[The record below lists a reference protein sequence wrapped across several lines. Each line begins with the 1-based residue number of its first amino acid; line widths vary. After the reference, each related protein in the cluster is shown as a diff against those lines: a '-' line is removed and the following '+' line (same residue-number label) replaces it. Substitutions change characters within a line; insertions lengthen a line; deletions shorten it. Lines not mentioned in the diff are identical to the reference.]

1 MVCPSARPTR
11 RTGSLALAVERDG
24 AEYVLNTGGAYG
36 GEMHITGA
44 IRLRTRRR
52 GGTDELVML
61 REHDRTRIV
70 GAWTGVRVDG
80 RRVVASGLRWAETR
94 DAQET
99 RALFDGEFLT
109 AASIGFSGRWR
120 YRDELKAEE
129 LKALAAEGADLTR
142 LQTVID
148 DVEVY
153 EASLAAV
160 GADEGARWSLDEY
173 LDSGLDEMGDAQQLM
188 VKHLVAHHDMSEADA
203 MREVIGLDPEAEP
216 GVNRAPSA
224 APVDEAAAEDAP
236 ADPPASDDGA
246 LYDVPSEV
254 RAAAQQ
260 GLDWREE
267 YGRGGTASGVR
278 TARALVSGRV
288 TPELLLTI
296 AAWWARFA
304 EVEGP
309 AEEED
314 GTPSALTI
322 ARALWGGDTARGW
335 ADGLV
340 DEARAEVEGEAAL
353 SAAAAPAV
361 SAAVLSLLSPAK
373 PAASGIAHLLSPKPA
388 PSGIHHL
395 LSPAARR

>member
-1 MVCPSARPTR
+1 MVRPLSARPTR

-36 GEMHITGA
+36 GEMHLTGA
-44 IRLRTRRR
+44 IRLRLAQP
-52 GGTDELVML
+52 GDELVML
-61 REHDRTRIV
+61 REHDRARVI
-70 GAWTGVRVDG
+70 GAWTGVKVDG
-80 RRVVASGLRWAETR
+80 RRVVAAGLRWAETA
-94 DAQET
+94 DAAEQRSLAESGLL
-99 RALFDGEFLT
+99 R

-153 EASLAAV
+153 EASLVAV
-160 GADEGARWSLDEY
+160 GADEGARWAMDGEADEGE
-173 LDSGLDEMGDAQQLM
+173 DGGLTEAQRLM
-188 VKHLVAHHDMSEADA
+188 IRHLTAHHDFTEADA
-203 MREVIGLDPEAEP
+203 VVEVLGPVLDTEDPPAEP
-216 GVNRAPSA
+216 
-224 APVDEAAAEDAP
+224 DEAAADDAP
-236 ADPPASDDGA
+236 AESDDGA

-288 TPELLLTI
+288 TPELVITI

-309 AEEED
+309 MED
-314 GTPSALTI
+314 GGEPTALAI

-335 ADGLV
+335 ADGLA
-340 DEARAEVEGEAAL
+340 DDARAEVEGEAAL

-361 SAAVLSLLSPAK
+361 SPAVLSLLSPAK
-373 PAASGIAHLLSPKPA
+373 PAASGIT
-388 PSGIHHL
+388 HL

>member
-1 MVCPSARPTR
+1 MVRPLSARPTR
-11 RTGSLALAVERDG
+11 RTGSLALAVEKQG
-24 AEYVLNTGGAYG
+24 EGYVLNTGGAYG
-36 GEMHITGA
+36 GEMHLTGA
-44 IRLRTRRR
+44 IRLRLAQP
-52 GGTDELVML
+52 GDELVML
-61 REHDRTRIV
+61 REHDRARVI
-70 GAWTGVRVDG
+70 GAWTGVKVDG
-80 RRVVASGLRWAETR
+80 RRVVAAGLRWAETA
-94 DAQET
+94 DAAEQRSLAESGLL
-99 RALFDGEFLT
+99 R

-120 YRDELKAEE
+120 YRDELKAED

-153 EASLAAV
+153 EASLVAV
-160 GADEGARWSLDEY
+160 GADEGARWAMDGEADEGE
-173 LDSGLDEMGDAQQLM
+173 DGGLSEAQRLM
-188 VKHLVAHHDMSEADA
+188 IRHLTAHHDFTEADA
-203 MREVIGLDPEAEP
+203 VVEVLGPVLDTEDPPAEP
-216 GVNRAPSA
+216 
-224 APVDEAAAEDAP
+224 DEAAADDAP
-236 ADPPASDDGA
+236 AESDDGA

-309 AEEED
+309 MED
-314 GTPSALTI
+314 GGEPTALAI

-335 ADGLV
+335 ADGLA
-340 DEARAEVEGEAAL
+340 DDARAEVEGEAAL

-361 SAAVLSLLSPAK
+361 SPAVLSLLSPA
-373 PAASGIAHLLSPKPA
+373 PA
-388 PSGIHHL
+388 PSGITHL

>member
-1 MVCPSARPTR
+1 MVRPPSARPTR
-11 RTGSLALAVERDG
+11 RTGSLALAVEKQG
-24 AEYVLNTGGAYG
+24 EGYVLNTGGAYG

-44 IRLRTRRR
+44 IRLRLAQP
-52 GGTDELVML
+52 GDELAML
-61 REHDRTRIV
+61 REHDRSRLI
-70 GAWTGVRVDG
+70 GAWTGVKVDG
-80 RRVVASGLRWAETR
+80 RRVVAAGLRWAETA
-94 DAQET
+94 DAAEQRSLAESGLL
-99 RALFDGEFLT
+99 R
-109 AASIGFSGRWR
+109 AASIGFAGRWR

-153 EASLAAV
+153 EASLVAV
-160 GADEGARWSLDEY
+160 GADEGARWAMDGEADEGE
-173 LDSGLDEMGDAQQLM
+173 DGGLSEAQRLM
-188 VKHLVAHHDMSEADA
+188 IRHLTTHHDRTEADA
-203 MREVIGLDPEAEP
+203 VVEVLGPVLDTEDSP
-216 GVNRAPSA
+216 A
-224 APVDEAAAEDAP
+224 APAEAAADDAP
-236 ADPPASDDGA
+236 AESDDGA

-260 GLDWREE
+260 GLGWREE

-288 TPELLLTI
+288 TPELVITI

-304 EVEGP
+304 EIDGP
-309 AEEED
+309 MEEED
-314 GTPSALTI
+314 GTPTALAI

-335 ADGLV
+335 ADGLA

-353 SAAAAPAV
+353 SAAAAPTV
-361 SAAVLSLLSPAK
+361 SPAVLSLLSPAK
-373 PAASGIAHLLSPKPA
+373 PAASGIT
-388 PSGIHHL
+388 HL

>member
-1 MVCPSARPTR
+1 M
-11 RTGSLALAVERDG
+11 ERKGDG
-24 AEYVLNTGGAYG
+24 YVLNTGGAYG
-36 GEMHITGA
+36 GEMHLTGG
-44 IRLRTRRR
+44 IRLRLAQP
-52 GGTDELVML
+52 GDELVML
-61 REHDRTRIV
+61 REHDRARVI
-70 GAWTGVRVDG
+70 GAWTGVKVDG
-80 RRVVASGLRWAETR
+80 RRVVAAGLRWAETA
-94 DAQET
+94 DAAEQRSLAESGLL
-99 RALFDGEFLT
+99 R

-153 EASLAAV
+153 EASLVAV
-160 GADEGARWSLDEY
+160 GADEGARWAMDGEADE
-173 LDSGLDEMGDAQQLM
+173 DGGLTEAQRLM
-188 VKHLVAHHDMSEADA
+188 IRHLTAHHDFTEADA
-203 MREVIGLDPEAEP
+203 VVEVLGPVLDTEDPPAEP
-216 GVNRAPSA
+216 
-224 APVDEAAAEDAP
+224 DEAAADDAP
-236 ADPPASDDGA
+236 AEAADDGA

-296 AAWWARFA
+296 AAWWARFSQ
-304 EVEGP
+304 VDGP
-309 AEEED
+309 MEEED
-314 GTPSALTI
+314 GTPTALAI

-340 DEARAEVEGEAAL
+340 DDARAEVEGEAAL
-353 SAAAAPAV
+353 SAVAAPAV
-361 SAAVLSLLSPAK
+361 SPAVLSLLSPAK
-373 PAASGIAHLLSPKPA
+373 PAASGIT
-388 PSGIHHL
+388 HL

>member
-1 MVCPSARPTR
+1 MVRPLSARPTR
-11 RTGSLALAVERDG
+11 RTGSLALAVEKQG
-24 AEYVLNTGGAYG
+24 EGYVLNTGGAYG
-36 GEMHITGA
+36 GEMHLTGA
-44 IRLRTRRR
+44 IRLRLAQP
-52 GGTDELVML
+52 GDELVML
-61 REHDRTRIV
+61 REHDRARVI
-70 GAWTGVRVDG
+70 GAWTGVKVDG
-80 RRVVASGLRWAETR
+80 RRVVAAGLRWAETA
-94 DAQET
+94 DAAEQRSLAESGLL
-99 RALFDGEFLT
+99 R

-129 LKALAAEGADLTR
+129 LKALAAEGADLTH

-153 EASLAAV
+153 EASLVAV
-160 GADEGARWSLDEY
+160 GADEGARWAMDGEADEGE
-173 LDSGLDEMGDAQQLM
+173 DGGLSEAQRLM
-188 VKHLVAHHDMSEADA
+188 IRHLTAHHDFTEADA
-203 MREVIGLDPEAEP
+203 VVEVLGPVLDTEDPPAEP
-216 GVNRAPSA
+216 
-224 APVDEAAAEDAP
+224 DEAAADDAP
-236 ADPPASDDGA
+236 AESDDGA

-309 AEEED
+309 MED
-314 GTPSALTI
+314 GGEPTALAI

-335 ADGLV
+335 ADGLA
-340 DEARAEVEGEAAL
+340 DDARAEVEGEAAL

-361 SAAVLSLLSPAK
+361 SPAVLSLLSPA
-373 PAASGIAHLLSPKPA
+373 PA
-388 PSGIHHL
+388 PSGITHL

>member
-1 MVCPSARPTR
+1 
-11 RTGSLALAVERDG
+11 
-24 AEYVLNTGGAYG
+24 
-36 GEMHITGA
+36 MHLTGA
-44 IRLRTRRR
+44 IRLRLAQP
-52 GGTDELVML
+52 GDELVML
-61 REHDRTRIV
+61 REHDRARVI
-70 GAWTGVRVDG
+70 GAWTGVKIDG
-80 RRVVASGLRWAETR
+80 RRVVAAGLRWAETA
-94 DAQET
+94 DAAEQRSLAESGLL
-99 RALFDGEFLT
+99 R

-153 EASLAAV
+153 EASLVAV
-160 GADEGARWSLDEY
+160 GADEGARWAMDGEADEGE
-173 LDSGLDEMGDAQQLM
+173 DGGLTEAQRLM
-188 VKHLVAHHDMSEADA
+188 IRHLTAHHDFTEADA
-203 MREVIGLDPEAEP
+203 VVEVLGPVLDTEDPPAEP
-216 GVNRAPSA
+216 
-224 APVDEAAAEDAP
+224 DEAAADDAP
-236 ADPPASDDGA
+236 AESDDGA

-288 TPELLLTI
+288 TPELVITI

-309 AEEED
+309 MED
-314 GTPSALTI
+314 GGEPTALAI

-335 ADGLV
+335 ADGLA
-340 DEARAEVEGEAAL
+340 DDARAEVEGEAAL

-361 SAAVLSLLSPAK
+361 SPAVLSLLSPAK
-373 PAASGIAHLLSPKPA
+373 PAASGIT
-388 PSGIHHL
+388 HL

>member
-1 MVCPSARPTR
+1 MVRPLSARPTR
-11 RTGSLALAVERDG
+11 RTGSLALAVEKQG
-24 AEYVLNTGGAYG
+24 EGYILNTGGAYG
-36 GEMHITGA
+36 GEMHLTGA
-44 IRLRTRRR
+44 IRLRLAQP
-52 GGTDELVML
+52 GDELVML
-61 REHDRTRIV
+61 REHDRARVI
-70 GAWTGVRVDG
+70 GAWTGVKVDG
-80 RRVVASGLRWAETR
+80 RRVVAAGLRWAETA
-94 DAQET
+94 DAAEQRSLAESGLL
-99 RALFDGEFLT
+99 R
-109 AASIGFSGRWR
+109 AASIGFAGRWR

-153 EASLAAV
+153 EASLVAV
-160 GADEGARWSLDEY
+160 GADEGARWSLDGEA
-173 LDSGLDEMGDAQQLM
+173 DEGEDGGLTEAQRLM
-188 VKHLVAHHDMSEADA
+188 IRHLTAHHDFTAADA
-203 MREVIGLDPEAEP
+203 VVEVLGPVLDTEDPPAEP
-216 GVNRAPSA
+216 
-224 APVDEAAAEDAP
+224 DEAAADDAP
-236 ADPPASDDGA
+236 AESDDGA

-288 TPELLLTI
+288 TPELVITI

-309 AEEED
+309 MED
-314 GTPSALTI
+314 GGEPTALAI

-353 SAAAAPAV
+353 SAVAAPAV
-361 SAAVLSLLSPAK
+361 SPAVLSLLSPAPS
-373 PAASGIAHLLSPKPA
+373 PAASGIT
-388 PSGIHHL
+388 HL

>member
-1 MVCPSARPTR
+1 MVRPLSARPTR
-11 RTGSLALAVERDG
+11 RTGSLALAVEKQG
-24 AEYVLNTGGAYG
+24 EGYVLNTGGAYG
-36 GEMHITGA
+36 GEMHLTGA
-44 IRLRTRRR
+44 IRLRLAQP
-52 GGTDELVML
+52 GDELVML
-61 REHDRTRIV
+61 REHDRARVI
-70 GAWTGVRVDG
+70 GAWTGVKVDG
-80 RRVVASGLRWAETR
+80 RRVVAAGLRWAETA
-94 DAQET
+94 DAAEQRSLAESGLL
-99 RALFDGEFLT
+99 R

-153 EASLAAV
+153 EASLVAV
-160 GADEGARWSLDEY
+160 GADEGARWAMDGEADEGE
-173 LDSGLDEMGDAQQLM
+173 DGGLSEAQRLM
-188 VKHLVAHHDMSEADA
+188 IRHLTAHHDFTEADA
-203 MREVIGLDPEAEP
+203 VVEVLGPVLDTEDPPAEP
-216 GVNRAPSA
+216 
-224 APVDEAAAEDAP
+224 DEAAADDAP
-236 ADPPASDDGA
+236 AESDDGA

-309 AEEED
+309 MED
-314 GTPSALTI
+314 GGEPTALAI

-335 ADGLV
+335 ADGLA
-340 DEARAEVEGEAAL
+340 DDARAEVEGEAAL

-361 SAAVLSLLSPAK
+361 SPAVLSLLSPA
-373 PAASGIAHLLSPKPA
+373 PA
-388 PSGIHHL
+388 PSGITHL